1 MSEALAGLLKLYGIG
16 LTLVSPG
23 LVDTRIAETTHRL
36 DPAEAATDSLDPK
49 YRQKLE
55 RFEALFEPLGQD
67 PDEVGTMILDAI
79 HHDRLYCQHDR
90 LMAEPIQARCSA
102 LLDAMPPETERDR
115 TMAEMIEKARQ

>member
-67 PDEVGTMILDAI
+67 RSEERRVGKEW
-79 HHDRLYCQHDR
+79 R
-90 LMAEPIQARCSA
+90 ARGS
-102 LLDAMPPETERDR
+102 TYQEREEEAKTR
-115 TMAEMIEKARQ
+115 RRSVRS